1 MLFAKMRHGV
11 VEIAAG
17 EERCYV
23 EPPALQRI
31 HLLWTF
37 RNFRRLSASVLSH
50 RQQQIL
56 EHLVEISQ
64 QRAGERVDPDL
75 VIGRA
80 EFSTYLKH
88 NSAALSKVQSRSDRT
103 SVGQRQR
110 KLRPSDALVL
120 EESKKADA
128 FVAKISPS
136 LHRATKLLSATAAKR
151 PRRRTVLAL
160 AFASLALC
168 AAVALR
174 IRIDQHRSS
183 ALPMNAI
190 SSTSALPTGNK
201 VPPSVSGNAAPQ
213 SQVGPAILAVSMRK
227 DSGKN
232 LGTGSES
239 GLKGASVA
247 RSGRNSSVSVQRRP
261 ETARASV
268 LLAPRRVIYPV
279 LPISG
284 QSGEANRQILVRAI
298 INIQGTVAEVLV
310 PGQDPRVTAAVIS
323 AVKQWQYR
331 PYLLNGQP
339 AEVET
344 LMMFTVLGQDTISV
358 RFLPPGKTMATP

>member
-11 VEIAAG
+11 IEIAAG

-50 RQQQIL
+50 RQQQVL
-56 EHLVEISQ
+56 EHLVDISQ
-64 QRAGERVDPDL
+64 QRAGERVDPNL

-80 EFSTYLKH
+80 EFSTYLKL
-88 NSAALSKVQSRSDRT
+88 NSAALPKVRNPGART
-103 SVGQRQR
+103 SVGQPQR
-110 KLRPSDALVL
+110 TSRPSDALVL
-120 EESKKADA
+120 EESKEADA
-128 FVAKISPS
+128 FVAKISS
-136 LHRATKLLSATAAKR
+136 LLDRGAKLLSAIAAKR
-151 PRRRTVLAL
+151 PRRRTVLVL
-160 AFASLALC
+160 AFASIVVC

-174 IRIDQHRSS
+174 IRIDHNRSS
-183 ALPMNAI
+183 VLASDAI
-190 SSTSALPTGNK
+190 SSTSASPTANK
-201 VPPSVSGNAAPQ
+201 VPPRASGNGGPQ
-213 SQVGPAILAVSMRK
+213 LQVGPAILPVSMRT

-232 LGTGSES
+232 L
-239 GLKGASVA
+239 KAVSVA
-247 RSGRNSSVSVQRRP
+247 RSAHLSSGVQSRP
-261 ETARASV
+261 EIARASV

-284 QSGEANRQILVRAI
+284 QSGEADRQILVRAI
-298 INIQGTVAEVLV
+298 INAQGTVAQVLV
-310 PGQDPRVTAAVIS
+310 PGQDPRLTAAVTK

-344 LMMFTVLGQDTISV
+344 LMMFTVLGRDTISV
-358 RFLPPGKTMATP
+358 RFLPPGKIMATP

>member
-50 RQQQIL
+50 RQQQVL
-56 EHLVEISQ
+56 EQLVEVARQ
-64 QRAGERVDPDL
+64 GAAERVDPDL

-88 NSAALSKVQSRSDRT
+88 NSTALPKLQNQSART
-103 SVGQRQR
+103 SVAKGQT
-110 KLRPSDALVL
+110 KSRPSDALVP
-120 EESKKADA
+120 EKSKKADA

-136 LHRATKLLSATAAKR
+136 INRATKLLSATAAKR
-151 PRRRTVLAL
+151 PRRRTVLVL
-160 AFASLALC
+160 AFASIVVC

-174 IRIDQHRSS
+174 IRIDQHRPSVLAS
-183 ALPMNAI
+183 NAI
-190 SSTSALPTGNK
+190 SSTSASPTANK
-201 VPPSVSGNAAPQ
+201 VPQRVSGNAAPQ
-213 SQVGPAILAVSMRK
+213 SQVGPAILPVSMRT

-232 LGTGSES
+232 V
-239 GLKGASVA
+239 KAARVA
-247 RSGRNSSVSVQRRP
+247 RSASSSSGVQSRP
-261 ETARASV
+261 EIARASV

-298 INIQGTVAEVLV
+298 INAQGTVAQVLV
-310 PGQDPRVTAAVIS
+310 PGQDPRLTAAVTK

-358 RFLPPGKTMATP
+358 RFLPPGKIMATP